1 MKCSCSI
8 NPLTAVYAT
17 VRAPLIL
24 FCFNVHLLGLHQ
36 TWTVTHSH
44 SHTHFQL
51 NTLTAHLQNMS
62 QLQTKH
68 AGFWILPPGATGS
81 SKHSSLYMYICTL
94 FSSNS
99 KHEAPLASR
108 AVSTSRYSKHFFYRT
123 QRLHPKQPE
132 HLCLGNWLGKRF
144 CFSSTTVCMQACV
157 DLAHL
162 MLRLFLNGLLLAA
175 VHYLFMAPTH
185 TLEHAAEKK
194 PRKGRKKRGG
204 GQYY

>member
-1 MKCSCSI
+1 
-8 NPLTAVYAT
+8 
-17 VRAPLIL
+17 
-24 FCFNVHLLGLHQ
+24 
-36 TWTVTHSH
+36 
-44 SHTHFQL
+44 
-51 NTLTAHLQNMS
+51 
-62 QLQTKH
+62 
-68 AGFWILPPGATGS
+68 
-81 SKHSSLYMYICTL
+81 MYICTL

-194 PRKGRKKRGG
+194 PRKVEKKGG
-204 GQYY
+204 GGSIIKPLRCTLAGKRAHITRTMHDGGDFRRGRAVQYLWCGAV